1 MMMDDGVKSDEQWKA
16 LLTPEQFR
24 VTREKGTEPAFTG
37 KYHDFKGDG
46 VYRCASCD
54 NPLFSSN
61 AKYDSGT
68 GWPSYWVPISEKSV
82 KLVADADGFRTEVL
96 CQKCGA
102 HLGHLFDDGPA
113 PTGKRY
119 CMNSVALDFKPR

>member
-1 MMMDDGVKSDEQWKA
+1 MMDDGVKSDEQWKA